1 MRKNIVPPF
10 IIYCRSDRQ
19 RKPNGAVYLTTFW
32 LFRLRAPDEKDY
44 KTVLA
49 FFAEERIKFSSI
61 LVGISVPRKVNALF
75 ISLSYG
81 EPHKISIKKKTQH
94 IDGQYTIQ
102 HYKFAMHSCLQGN
115 VFFTRVRG
123 CLF

>member
-19 RKPNGAVYLTTFW
+19 RKPNGGVYLTTFW

-49 FFAEERIKFSSI
+49 FFAEELAEERIKFSSI
-61 LVGISVPRKVNALF
+61 LVGISV
-75 ISLSYG
+75 LS
-81 EPHKISIKKKTQH
+81 STQC
-94 IDGQYTIQ
+94 QCSFY
-102 HYKFAMHSCLQGN
+102 
-115 VFFTRVRG
+115 FFVVWRAAQN
-123 CLF
+123 